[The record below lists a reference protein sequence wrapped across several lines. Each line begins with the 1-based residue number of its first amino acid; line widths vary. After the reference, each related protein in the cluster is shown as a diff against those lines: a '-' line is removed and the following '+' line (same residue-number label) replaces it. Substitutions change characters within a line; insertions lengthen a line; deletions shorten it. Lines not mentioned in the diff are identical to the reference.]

1 MLSKHFGHGFDTGW
15 SPGGTTRLLARA
27 GKGLLALGLALCLTS
42 CSDLLDV
49 DPDPQTVDGGSIV
62 TLREALVGAQADF
75 FQSFD
80 SFIVWAGLFN
90 DEFASS
96 GTAPGI
102 HAWDRRDVP
111 EDHGGGSA
119 RTNSIGGGNFVLM
132 QRSVADSDIGQDRV
146 IAGEFEEIVD
156 EGTNAAEFAQFSTL
170 TGFSKTF
177 IGDLWCTTAFAGTG
191 PLLTSADVY
200 QLAEAEFTAAI
211 DAANAD
217 PDVRQ
222 AALVGR
228 ARVRLILGK
237 DGEALSDAQQVA
249 PDFEVFT
256 LYSTNSFEQR
266 NRVHFRTWDFANWT
280 VGPDFRD
287 LTIDATGIPDPRV
300 DLALNPVPAF
310 EPSQDLYAPRKVST
324 PTTPLRYASG
334 DEAQYVIAEITGGA
348 AAVTIINQIRARHG
362 ITEVWA
368 PAGGANEIRDKVIDE
383 RKRTLFLDGV
393 RQGDVRRYIDKYGL
407 DFFPT
412 STPQGFPMGNQ
423 TCLPLPEIERNNN
436 PDI

>member
-1 MLSKHFGHGFDTGW
+1 MLNERFGREFRLDSARSGW
-15 SPGGTTRLLARA
+15 AAIT
-27 GKGLLALGLALCLTS
+27 LALAVCLAGC
-42 CSDLLDV
+42 DGLLDV
-49 DPDPQTVDGGSIV
+49 DPDPQTVDGSSV
-62 TLREALVGAQADF
+62 VSLREALVGAQAEF

-80 SFIVWAGLFN
+80 SFIVWSGLLN
-90 DEFASS
+90 DEFAAS

-111 EDHGGGSA
+111 EDHGGGA
-119 RTNSIGGGNFVLM
+119 GRGNSIGGGNFVLL
-132 QRSVADSDIGQDRV
+132 QRSVAVSDIGQERV
-146 IAGEFEEIVD
+146 IAGEFAEIVD

-177 IGDLWCTTAFAGTG
+177 IGDLWCTTAFGGTG

-200 QLAEAEFTAAI
+200 QRAEAEFTAAI
-211 DAANAD
+211 DAANATTE
-217 PDVRQ
+217 VRQ

-228 ARVRLILGK
+228 ARVRLILGN
-237 DGEALSDAQQVA
+237 DAGALADAQQVD
-249 PDFEVFT
+249 PDFEVFA

-266 NRVHFRTWDFANWT
+266 NRVHFRTWDFANWS
-280 VGPDFRD
+280 VGPDFRN
-287 LTIDATGIPDPRV
+287 LTIDDTGIPDPRV
-300 DLALNPVPAF
+300 DLAFNPVPAF
-310 EPSQDLYAPRKVST
+310 EPSQDLYAPWKVST

-334 DEAQYVIAEITGGA
+334 DEAQYVIAEIMGGQT
-348 AAVTIINQIRARHG
+348 AVDIINQVRTRHG
-362 ITEVWA
+362 ISQVWV
-368 PAGGANEIRDKVIDE
+368 PTGNDPNEIRDKVIDE
-383 RKRTLFLDGV
+383 RKRTLFLEGV
-393 RQGDVRRYIDKYGL
+393 RQGDVRRYIEKYGL